1 MTPRPSPEV
10 THRATHLAEDEVLTG
25 EAVALDVQPTGVLLR
40 AVGAV
45 IDILLA
51 TVLMVGAVLVIT
63 GPLAPLLPAGAQQ
76 MTVIVTLVLVLVVLP
91 TAVEATTR
99 GRSLGRLAVGTRI
112 VRSDGGASG
121 FRQALIRA
129 LVGVLEIYFTL
140 GVVAVLAGAFTPRSQ
155 RLGDLL
161 AGTYSQRTRVAP
173 LPSPLPPVPP
183 TLEQWASVVD
193 VARLPDRLSRR
204 LAQFLVQAPRLA
216 PAARHRIAEELRDE
230 VSAFVYPMPN
240 TDPLTALLGI
250 AAARR
255 DRELRALTAHGER
268 RVELAPILERV
279 PPGFP
284 RR

>member
-1 MTPRPSPEV
+1 
-10 THRATHLAEDEVLTG
+10 
-25 EAVALDVQPTGVLLR
+25 
-40 AVGAV
+40 
-45 IDILLA
+45 LA

-183 TLEQWASVVD
+183 MLEQWASVVD

>member
-1 MTPRPSPEV
+1 MTPRPSPE
-10 THRATHLAEDEVLTG
+10 AIHLAQDEVLTG

-51 TVLMVGAVLVIT
+51 TVLMIGALLIIT
-63 GPLAPLLPAGAQQ
+63 GPLAPLLPEGAQQ

-99 GRSLGRLAVGTRI
+99 GRSLGRLAVRTRI

-173 LPSPLPPVPP
+173 LPPPLPPVPP
-183 TLEQWASVVD
+183 MLDQWASVVD

-204 LAQFLVQAPRLA
+204 LAQFLGQAPRLA
-216 PAARHRIAEELRDE
+216 PAARDRIAEELRDE

-240 TDPLTALLGI
+240 TDPLTALFGI

-255 DRELRALTAHGER
+255 DRELRALSAQDER
-268 RVELAPILERV
+268 RVDLAPILERV

-284 RR
+284 RH

>member
-1 MTPRPSPEV
+1 MTPRPSPE
-10 THRATHLAEDEVLTG
+10 AIHLAQDEVLTG

-51 TVLMVGAVLVIT
+51 TGLMIAALLIIT
-63 GPLAPLLPAGAQQ
+63 GPLAPLLPEGVQQ

-173 LPSPLPPVPP
+173 LPPSLPPVPP
-183 TLEQWASVVD
+183 MLDQWASVVD

-204 LAQFLVQAPRLA
+204 LAQFLGQAPRLA
-216 PAARHRIAEELRDE
+216 PAARDRIAEELRDE

-240 TDPLTALLGI
+240 TDPLTALFGI

-255 DRELRALTAHGER
+255 DRELRALSAQDER
-268 RVELAPILERV
+268 RVDLAPILERV

>member
-1 MTPRPSPEV
+1 MTPRPSPE
-10 THRATHLAEDEVLTG
+10 ATHLGQDEVLTG

-45 IDILLA
+45 IDLLL
-51 TVLMVGAVLVIT
+51 TIVLMVAAVLIIT
-63 GPLAPLLPAGAQQ
+63 GPLGPLLPPSTQQ
-76 MTVIVTLVLVLVVLP
+76 MTVIVTLVLLLVVLP
-91 TAVEATTR
+91 TVIEATTR

-140 GVVAVLAGAFTPRSQ
+140 GVVAVVAGTFTPRSQ

-173 LPSPLPPVPP
+173 LPTSLPPVPP
-183 TLEQWASVVD
+183 GLEQWATVVD
-193 VARLPDRLSRR
+193 VARLPDRLARR
-204 LAQFLVQAPRLA
+204 LAQFLTQAPRLA
-216 PAARHRIAEELRDE
+216 PPARHRIAVELRDE
-230 VSAFVYPMPN
+230 VSAFVAPMPL
-240 TDPLTALLGI
+240 TDPLTALFGI

-255 DRELRALTAHGER
+255 DRELRALTAQENR
-268 RVELAPILERV
+268 MLELEPILERV

>member
-1 MTPRPSPEV
+1 MTPRPSPE
-10 THRATHLAEDEVLTG
+10 ATHLAQDEVLTG

-45 IDILLA
+45 IDLLL
-51 TVLMVGAVLVIT
+51 TIVLMVAAVFIIT
-63 GPLAPLLPAGAQQ
+63 GPLGPLLPPSTQQ
-76 MTVIVTLVLVLVVLP
+76 MTFIVTLVLLLVVLP
-91 TAVEATTR
+91 TVVEATTR

-140 GVVAVLAGAFTPRSQ
+140 GVIAVVAGAFTPRSQ

-173 LPSPLPPVPP
+173 LPASLPPVPP
-183 TLEQWASVVD
+183 GLEQWATVVD

-204 LAQFLVQAPRLA
+204 LAQFLAQAPRLA
-216 PAARHRIAEELRDE
+216 PPARHRIAVELRDE
-230 VSAFVYPMPN
+230 VSAFVAPMPL
-240 TDPLTALLGI
+240 TDPLTALFGI

-255 DRELRALTAHGER
+255 DRELRALTAQENR
-268 RVELAPILERV
+268 MLELEPILERV

>member
-1 MTPRPSPEV
+1 MTSPTSPEAIR
-10 THRATHLAEDEVLTG
+10 RARHLGEDEVLTG

-51 TVLMVGAVLVIT
+51 VILMIVALLIIT

-76 MTVIVTLVLVLVVLP
+76 MTLIVTLVLLLVVPP
-91 TAVEATTR
+91 TTVEAVTR

-140 GVVAVLAGAFTPRSQ
+140 GVVAVLTGAFSPRSQ

-161 AGTYSQRTRVAP
+161 AGTYSQRTRVAR
-173 LPSPLPPVPP
+173 LPPPLPPVP
-183 TLEQWASVVD
+183 TGLEGWAAIAD
-193 VARLPDRLSRR
+193 VARLPDRLARR
-204 LAQFLVQAPRLA
+204 LAQFLAQSPRLA
-216 PAARHRIAEELRDE
+216 PGARDRIARELLDE
-230 VSAFVYPMPN
+230 ATAFVFPMPN
-240 TDPLTALLGI
+240 ADPLTALFGI

-255 DRELRALTAHGER
+255 DRERRALTAQQDR
-268 RVELAPILERV
+268 MLALAPVLERV

>member
-1 MTPRPSPEV
+1 MTPRPSPE
-10 THRATHLAEDEVLTG
+10 ATHLAHDEVLTG

-40 AVGAV
+40 TVGAV
-45 IDILLA
+45 IDILL
-51 TVLMVGAVLVIT
+51 TIVLMIAALLIIT
-63 GPLAPLLPAGAQQ
+63 GPLGPLLPPGAQQ
-76 MTVIVTLVLVLVVLP
+76 MTLIVTLVLLLVVLP
-91 TAVEATTR
+91 TVVEATTH

-173 LPSPLPPVPP
+173 LPASLPPVPP
-183 TLEQWASVVD
+183 GLEQWATVVD

-204 LAQFLVQAPRLA
+204 LAQFLAQAPRMA
-216 PAARHRIAEELRDE
+216 PGARHRIAAELSDE
-230 VSAFVYPMPN
+230 VAAFVFPMPSA
-240 TDPLTALLGI
+240 DPLTSLFGI

-255 DRELRALTAHGER
+255 DRELRALAAQENR
-268 RVELAPILERV
+268 MLELAPILERV

>member
-1 MTPRPSPEV
+1 MTPRPSPE
-10 THRATHLAEDEVLTG
+10 AIHLAQDEVLTG

-51 TVLMVGAVLVIT
+51 TVLMIAALLIIT
-63 GPLAPLLPAGAQQ
+63 GPLAPLLPEGAQQ

-173 LPSPLPPVPP
+173 LPPSLPPVPP
-183 TLEQWASVVD
+183 MLDQWASVVD

-204 LAQFLVQAPRLA
+204 LAQFLGQAPRLA
-216 PAARHRIAEELRDE
+216 PAARDRIAEELRDE

-240 TDPLTALLGI
+240 TDPLTALFGI

-255 DRELRALTAHGER
+255 DRELRALSAQDER
-268 RVELAPILERV
+268 RVDLAPILERV

-284 RR
+284 RH

>member
-1 MTPRPSPEV
+1 MTPRASPQSPRVV
-10 THRATHLAEDEVLTG
+10 THLGEDEVLTG

-40 AVGAV
+40 AVGAA

-51 TVLMVGAVLVIT
+51 GVLMIAALLIIT

-76 MTVIVTLVLVLVVLP
+76 MTLIVTLVLVLVVLP

-99 GRSLGRLAVGTRI
+99 GRSLGRLAIGTRI
-112 VRSDGGASG
+112 VRADGGASG
-121 FRQALIRA
+121 LRQALIRA

-140 GVVAVLAGAFTPRSQ
+140 GVIAVLAGAFSPRSQ

-173 LPSPLPPVPP
+173 LPPPLPPVPP
-183 TLEQWASVVD
+183 GLEQWAAIAD
-193 VARLPDRLSRR
+193 VARLPDRLARR
-204 LAQFLVQAPRLA
+204 LAQFLAQVPRLA
-216 PAARHRIAEELRDE
+216 PGARDRIARELLDE
-230 VSAFVYPMPN
+230 VSAFVFPLP
-240 TDPLTALLGI
+240 TADPLTALFGI

-255 DRELRALTAHGER
+255 DRELRALAAQEER
-268 RVELAPILERV
+268 MLALAPVLERV
-279 PPGFP
+279 PVGFP

>member
-1 MTPRPSPEV
+1 MTPRPSPE
-10 THRATHLAEDEVLTG
+10 ALHLAADEVLTG

-51 TVLMVGAVLVIT
+51 VVLMVGALLIIT
-63 GPLAPLLPAGAQQ
+63 GPLAPLLPEGAQQ
-76 MTVIVTLVLVLVVLP
+76 MTLIVTLVLLLVVLP
-91 TAVEATTR
+91 TAVESTTR

-112 VRSDGGASG
+112 VRADGGASG

-173 LPSPLPPVPP
+173 LPPPLPPVPP

-204 LAQFLVQAPRLA
+204 LTQFLLQAPRLA
-216 PAARHRIAEELRDE
+216 PEARQRIAEELRGE

-240 TDPLTALLGI
+240 ADPLTALFGI

-255 DRELRALTAHGER
+255 DRELRALSAQDDR

>member
-1 MTPRPSPEV
+1 MTSPTSPEAIR
-10 THRATHLAEDEVLTG
+10 RARHLGEDEVLTG

-51 TVLMVGAVLVIT
+51 VILMIVALLIIT

-76 MTVIVTLVLVLVVLP
+76 MTLIVTLVLLLVVLP
-91 TAVEATTR
+91 TTVEAATR

-140 GVVAVLAGAFTPRSQ
+140 GVVAVLTGAFSPRSQ

-161 AGTYSQRTRVAP
+161 AGTYSQRTRVAR
-173 LPSPLPPVPP
+173 LPPPLPPVPAG
-183 TLEQWASVVD
+183 LEEWAAIAD
-193 VARLPDRLSRR
+193 VARLPDRLARR
-204 LAQFLVQAPRLA
+204 LAQFLAQSPRLA
-216 PAARHRIAEELRDE
+216 PGARDRIARELLDE
-230 VSAFVYPMPN
+230 ATAFVFPMPN
-240 TDPLTALLGI
+240 ADPLTALFGI

-255 DRELRALTAHGER
+255 DRERRTLTAQEDR
-268 RVELAPILERV
+268 MLALAPVLERV

>member
-1 MTPRPSPEV
+1 MTPRPSPE
-10 THRATHLAEDEVLTG
+10 AIHLAQDEVLTG

-51 TVLMVGAVLVIT
+51 TVLMIGALLIIT
-63 GPLAPLLPAGAQQ
+63 GPLAPLLPEGAQQ

-173 LPSPLPPVPP
+173 LPPPLPPVPP
-183 TLEQWASVVD
+183 MLDQWASVVD

-204 LAQFLVQAPRLA
+204 LAQFLGQAPRLA
-216 PAARHRIAEELRDE
+216 PAARDRIADELRDE

-240 TDPLTALLGI
+240 TDPLTALFGI

-255 DRELRALTAHGER
+255 DRELRALSAQDER

-284 RR
+284 RS

>member
-1 MTPRPSPEV
+1 MMSRPSPEAV
-10 THRATHLAEDEVLTG
+10 HLAQEEVLTG

-45 IDILLA
+45 IDAVLGVVLIIGALLLA
-51 TVLMVGAVLVIT
+51 T
-63 GPLAPLLPAGAQQ
+63 GPLAPFLAAGTEQ
-76 MTVIVTLVLVLVVLP
+76 MAVIVSIVLVLIVLP
-91 TAVEATTR
+91 TLVEATTR
-99 GRSLGRLAVGTRI
+99 GRSLGRLVVGTRI

-129 LVGVLEIYFTL
+129 LVGVLEIYFTFGML
-140 GVVAVLAGAFTPRSQ
+140 AVLAGAFTPRSQ

-173 LPSPLPPVPP
+173 LPPALPPVPP
-183 TLEQWASVVD
+183 PLAEWASAVD
-193 VARLPDRLSRR
+193 VARMPDRLSRR
-204 LAQFLVQAPRLA
+204 LSQFVIQSARLG
-216 PAARHRIAEELRDE
+216 PAARDRIAAELRDE
-230 VSAFVYPMPN
+230 VAAYVSPMPA
-240 TDPLTALLGI
+240 TDPLTTLLGV

-255 DRELRALTAHGER
+255 DREFRALAVQEQR
-268 RVELAPILERV
+268 MRELAPILEHV

>member
-1 MTPRPSPEV
+1 MTTRPSHE
-10 THRATHLAEDEVLTG
+10 AIHLAQDEVLTG

-51 TVLMVGAVLVIT
+51 IVLMIAALLIIT
-63 GPLAPLLPAGAQQ
+63 GPLVQVLPAGTQQ
-76 MTVIVTLVLVLVVLP
+76 MTLIVTLVLVLVVLP
-91 TAVEATTR
+91 TVVEVTTR

-129 LVGVLEIYFTL
+129 LVGVLEIYFTF
-140 GVVAVLAGAFTPRSQ
+140 GVVAVLTGAFTPRSQ

-161 AGTYSQRTRVAP
+161 AGTYSQRTRVGA

-183 TLEQWASVVD
+183 GLEQWAAVVD
-193 VARLPDRLSRR
+193 VARMPDRLSRR
-204 LAQFLVQAPRLA
+204 LAQFLLQAPRLA
-216 PAARHRIAEELRDE
+216 PTARERIAVELRDE
-230 VSAFVYPMPN
+230 VSAFVFPMPAA
-240 TDPLTALLGI
+240 DPITALFGI

-255 DRELRALTAHGER
+255 DRELRALAAQER
-268 RVELAPILERV
+268 RMLELSPILERV

>member
-1 MTPRPSPEV
+1 MTPRPSPE
-10 THRATHLAEDEVLTG
+10 AIHLAQDEVLTG

-51 TVLMVGAVLVIT
+51 TVLMIGALLIIT
-63 GPLAPLLPAGAQQ
+63 GPLAPLLPEGAQQ

-173 LPSPLPPVPP
+173 LPPPLPPVPP
-183 TLEQWASVVD
+183 MLDQWASVVD

-204 LAQFLVQAPRLA
+204 LAQFLGQAPRLA
-216 PAARHRIAEELRDE
+216 PAARDRIAEELRDE

-240 TDPLTALLGI
+240 TDPLTALFGI

-255 DRELRALTAHGER
+255 DRELRALSAQDER

-279 PPGFP
+279 PPRFP